1 VHDAIRPRTTERD
14 GHCGGEE
21 AARKNKANR
30 KAGGG
35 SSQRLDVC
43 HPQARRPL
51 PEVMSQNTQ
60 KKKPPRVKPKHD
72 PRLGAAARE
81 LRDRWLER
89 VNDDSSVRLLHG
101 KYEVSRELDVATS
114 EPNPTPLLTAA

>member
-1 VHDAIRPRTTERD
+1 
-14 GHCGGEE
+14 
-21 AARKNKANR
+21 
-30 KAGGG
+30 
-35 SSQRLDVC
+35 
-43 HPQARRPL
+43 
-51 PEVMSQNTQ
+51 MSQNTQ